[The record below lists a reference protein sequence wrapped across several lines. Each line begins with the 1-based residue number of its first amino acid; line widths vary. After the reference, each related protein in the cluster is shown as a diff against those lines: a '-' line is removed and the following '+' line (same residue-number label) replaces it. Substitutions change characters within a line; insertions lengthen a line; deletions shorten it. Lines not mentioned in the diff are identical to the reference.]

1 MAWLALTSETPIS
14 MNCTSRCRS
23 VLAAGMVAMAAM
35 GDGRRGL
42 PIFGT
47 MKAPSTVSE
56 KAAAMA
62 GSTIAPP

>member
-14 MNCTSRCRS
+14 MSCTSRCRS
-23 VLAAGMVAMAAM
+23 VLAAGIVAIAAM

-47 MKAPSTVSE
+47 MKAPATVSV
-56 KAAAMA
+56 KAAAIA
-62 GSTIAPP
+62 GSTMAPP